1 MFEKKF
7 SLMNAYFDEQ
17 IALCNRRSEELFA
30 DSRGDEAVFEKVRA
44 NVFDIFRTVLS
55 AAEKSCKGDAE
66 AAARFF
72 LLKLEQ
78 IPSNW
83 VESYEKAKQHNDA
96 AKMRTEEIKL
106 DALRQIKEYFSGLEA
121 DE

>member
-17 IALCNRRSEELFA
+17 IALCNQRSKELLA
-30 DSRGDEAVFEKVRA
+30 DSRGDEAVFEKVKA

-83 VESYEKAKQHNDA
+83 VESYEKAKQHNDTD
-96 AKMRTEEIKL
+96 KMRTEEIKL
-106 DALRQIKEYFSGLEA
+106 DALRQIKEHFSGLGA

>member
-1 MFEKKF
+1 MFEKKL
-7 SLMNAYFDEQ
+7 SLMKTYFDEQ
-17 IALCNRRSEELFA
+17 IALCNQRSKELFA
-30 DSRGDEAVFEKVRA
+30 DCREDEAVFEKIRA

-55 AAEKSCKGDAE
+55 AAEKTGKGNAE

-83 VESYEKAKQHNDA
+83 IESYEKAKQHNDT

-106 DALRQIKEYFSGLEA
+106 DTLREIKEQFLNLGV